1 MKVGDLVIHKHNH
14 CGVLVLGMILEI
26 RHAIATVVWFGHG
39 EGFGEHE
46 CYEMIDD
53 LNFFNKNI

>member
-1 MKVGDLVIHKHNH
+1 MQVGDLVSHKHNH
-14 CGVLVLGMILEI
+14 CGVLGMILEVG
-26 RHAIATVVWFGHG
+26 HAIATVVWFEH
-39 EGFGEHE
+39 EVFGEHE